1 MLYPRMMGFAEVAW
15 SPAGKRDLEKFEAR
29 LKPQIEQLD
38 AAGINSRHGPD
49 DASKY
54 MVH

>member
-1 MLYPRMMGFAEVAW
+1 MAFAEIAW
-15 SPAGKRDLEKFEAR
+15 SPAGKRDLERFEQR
-29 LKPQIEQLD
+29 LRPHVEQLD